1 MSGARFKNGSKLDI
15 KAEQLTLDTGLSY
28 ALVPPRD
35 IEELTDKLKASTN
48 ITCQKEGYN
57 DLDMFE
63 CKCSKG

>member
-1 MSGARFKNGSKLDI
+1 MNGAKFKNGTKLDI

-35 IEELTDKLKASTN
+35 IEELTDKLKAETN
-48 ITCQKEGYN
+48 ITCQKEGFN

-63 CKCSKG
+63 CRCS